1 MVLVVIETQVAP
13 ASETLLLNATRDR
26 FDFPRGRVPGR
37 RWSRVFQG
45 VDDTTAFL
53 FLAHWDSREAFEQA
67 FDARQAHLRE
77 PALLQVSRPRFFQ
90 SLVAFERVMVPIAA
104 RSVILIEGSAA
115 VLSSMR
121 TYLLDLFETHRESQ
135 PGLVNC
141 IIGEE
146 IAAPPT
152 LLLVNSWQTSAGL
165 DAARASMTTEFV
177 TTVAAA
183 GATFHRYQGVAI
195 NVA

>member
-1 MVLVVIETQVAP
+1 MVLVVIETKVAP

-53 FLAHWDSREAFEQA
+53 FVAHWDSREAFEQA
-67 FDARQAHLRE
+67 LAARPSHLRE
-77 PALLQVSRPRFFQ
+77 PALLEVSAPRFFQ

-104 RSVILIEGSAA
+104 RSVLLIEGAA
-115 VLSSMR
+115 VVLPSVRS
-121 TYLLDLFETHRESQ
+121 YLLDLFETHRESM
-135 PGLVNC
+135 PGLVSC
-141 IIGEE
+141 IVGEE
-146 IAAPPT
+146 ITSPQT
-152 LLLVNSWQTSAGL
+152 LLLVNSWQTPAGL
-165 DAARASMTTEFV
+165 GAARAAMTTDFV

-183 GATFHRYQGVAI
+183 GATFHRYQGVAV
-195 NVA
+195 NDA